1 MIVTRKSLITGNVST
16 MSLDITQDQIDMYY
30 EGALVQDAFPDLT
43 PIEREFLLSGITQE
57 EWEETFNDIAQGHE

>member
-16 MSLDITQDQIDMYY
+16 MSLDITQGQIDMYY